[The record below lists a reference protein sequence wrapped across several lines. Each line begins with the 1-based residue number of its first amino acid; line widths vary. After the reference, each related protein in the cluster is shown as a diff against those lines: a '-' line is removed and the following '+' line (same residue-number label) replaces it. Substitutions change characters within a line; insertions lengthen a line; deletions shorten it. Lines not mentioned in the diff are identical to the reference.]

1 MSIVNL
7 FVNTL
12 CLAELKY
19 MFLFFKKEEIEKSEK
34 QLVCPILTPK
44 VVKCMLEC
52 KRNGG
57 QEK

>member
-1 MSIVNL
+1 MSIFNL

-19 MFLFFKKEEIEKSEK
+19 MFLFFKIEEIEKNENH
-34 QLVCPILTPK
+34 LVCPILTPK

-52 KRNGG
+52 LRNGG

>member
-1 MSIVNL
+1 MLICNL

-12 CLAELKY
+12 CPAELKY
-19 MFLFFKKEEIEKSEK
+19 MFLFLKKEEIEKSENH
-34 QLVCPILTPK
+34 LVCPILTPK
-44 VVKCMLEC
+44 VAKCMLEC